1 MNRKKIVVKTTEYIF
16 YGITIIQVVLGLIW
30 TFNQFPHMQNWQE
43 SYEYLDISRT
53 WVMDEYVSFLYPFL
67 LKVCTG
73 IEGVTGIP
81 FYMPV
86 YVMQLAAVIFANW
99 IFAKK
104 TLNTKNGKAAWV
116 AAYLTSF
123 PMLLQF
129 HLSVRTQSLEVSGI
143 LMLIAFLET
152 NLIGAAVVTLFL
164 IWLNPNMAPV
174 VAAAWIVCLIRAHVM
189 ARKEKKSTETAIERK
204 RFWVKCGAFALALFV
219 GLSVNGLV
227 QTPGSR
233 GRIQKTFWAAAF
245 QRVVTEYFSRSYA
258 MWDDEV
264 INTFT
269 IEEAMEL
276 AKRSDNMM
284 YEVGPTLD
292 VQWGKK
298 EANEMYKNMTINC
311 FKVRTRDIV
320 YQIRDDLVDSALM
333 PFSVWWQ
340 DNGVRM
346 SQTGWNYGLMREHSP
361 RTALY
366 YMSFSVYALAIL
378 LISGFLR
385 LVTNKKIVKQVI
397 YVLIIALMQC
407 LQSVL
412 STGNRVNYGLLL
424 FVVLFWCCMAV
435 PKQPEQDEFIEE
447 IK

>member
-16 YGITIIQVVLGLIW
+16 YGITIIQVVPGLIW

-333 PFSVWWQ
+333 VA
-340 DNGVRM
+340 G
-346 SQTGWNYGLMREHSP
+346 
-361 RTALY
+361 
-366 YMSFSVYALAIL
+366 
-378 LISGFLR
+378 
-385 LVTNKKIVKQVI
+385 
-397 YVLIIALMQC
+397 
-407 LQSVL
+407 
-412 STGNRVNYGLLL
+412 
-424 FVVLFWCCMAV
+424 
-435 PKQPEQDEFIEE
+435 
-447 IK
+447 